1 MIDIYFFSRMPGTI
15 IASIIGLVAGLLYSK
30 PDWGLRRVSGESG
43 RVEKKIKIF
52 LPMGQL
58 VTVRAVVVKVKEK
71 PYSNS

>member
-43 RVEKKIKIF
+43 RVEKKNQNIF
-52 LPMGQL
+52 AYG
-58 VTVRAVVVKVKEK
+58 AV
-71 PYSNS
+71 SNG